1 MTKRAAMYVRMS
13 TEHQQYSIVNQAD
26 AIEKY
31 AAEHKLTIVKKFID
45 AGKSGLTLAGRPA
58 LRQLLLEVL
67 SGDVQFEHVLVYD
80 VSRWGRFQDADESA
94 YYEYTCKKAN
104 IRLHYCVEQF
114 RNDGSPYSALLKAVK
129 RTMAGEYSRELSVK
143 VHAAQ
148 RRFAGMGFH
157 QGGSA
162 GYGLRR
168 LLVDASGNAK
178 RLLGLGQRKDLPTDR
193 VLLVPGPA
201 EEIAVVRKIF
211 KWFTTESRSEEEIA
225 SILNQRRIK
234 AERCQRWP
242 EGPKWTKQRVHRILT
257 SPRYIGTTVYN
268 RTSNKLSEGTV
279 FNPRDQ
285 WVCREGA
292 VKPLVEPHVFQEA
305 QNIVQHRSFRP
316 DNYQILDQLSA
327 LLKRTGKISERI
339 ISKEKDLPCIAVI
352 LKHFKS
358 LLVVYEL
365 IGYNPVRD
373 CGEIASRRQNRIS
386 EQGLK
391 SLGEGIRVAVASGR
405 LPETFT
411 LTELKAVC
419 PGWSPQTYGPFSA
432 HCVGRK
438 EQDPLKLKRVGRG
451 KYQLANPA
459 RLQHGYFHLQPAC
472 TPPVPRQAS
481 M

>member
-1 MTKRAAMYVRMS
+1 VR
-13 TEHQQYSIVNQAD
+13 
-26 AIEKY
+26 
-31 AAEHKLTIVKKFID
+31 
-45 AGKSGLTLAGRPA
+45 G
-58 LRQLLLEVL
+58 
-67 SGDVQFEHVLVYD
+67 VQFEHVLVYD

-114 RNDGSPYSALLKAVK
+114 RNDGSPYSALLKPLK
-129 RTMAGEYSRELSVK
+129 RTMAGKYSRELPVK

-148 RRFAGMGFH
+148 IRFAGRGFH

-211 KWFTTESRSEEEIA
+211 KWFTTERRSEEEIA
-225 SILNQRRIK
+225 TILNQRKIK
-234 AERCQRWP
+234 AERCKRWP
-242 EGPKWTKQRVHRILT
+242 EGPKWTKQRVHWILT

-268 RTSNKLSEGTV
+268 RTSNRLSEGTV

-305 QNIVQHRSFRP
+305 QNIIQRRSFRR

-339 ISKEKDLPCIAVI
+339 ISKEKDLPCMAVI
-352 LKHFKS
+352 MKHFKS
-358 LLVVYEL
+358 LLVVYEGYGL
-365 IGYNPVRD
+365 PRRSEPRPVHKPLQIGLPLAA
-373 CGEIASRRQNRIS
+373 ERIH
-386 EQGLK
+386 LRPFADFFR
-391 SLGEGIRVAVASGR
+391 SLFRPHVNACHEFGFIDPCETKARVSLFQANFKKRFVSGHDFGPAV
-405 LPETFT
+405 
-411 LTELKAVC
+411 KA
-419 PGWSPQTYGPFSA
+419 
-432 HCVGRK
+432 
-438 EQDPLKLKRVGRG
+438 
-451 KYQLANPA
+451 ANDKVLSFL
-459 RLQHGYFHLQPAC
+459 RAC
-472 TPPVPRQAS
+472 AIY
-481 M
+481 